1 MITGGE
7 FERFETQ
14 ILRNEKLDMKK
25 KFKILESLY
34 REAVALGKF
43 PLKDSLEGLEVDIRI
58 AKGIN
63 GVSGKAG
70 SRKGFSKPGKS
81 YQKPERAKPGRKG
94 NRRPK
99 SESSLESGLRKKETQ
114 PK

>member
-14 ILRNEKLDMKK
+14 ILRTEKLDMKK

-34 REAVALGKF
+34 REAVALGIF

-63 GVSGKAG
+63 SVS
-70 SRKGFSKPGKS
+70 
-81 YQKPERAKPGRKG
+81 ED
-94 NRRPK
+94 
-99 SESSLESGLRKKETQ
+99 T
-114 PK
+114 